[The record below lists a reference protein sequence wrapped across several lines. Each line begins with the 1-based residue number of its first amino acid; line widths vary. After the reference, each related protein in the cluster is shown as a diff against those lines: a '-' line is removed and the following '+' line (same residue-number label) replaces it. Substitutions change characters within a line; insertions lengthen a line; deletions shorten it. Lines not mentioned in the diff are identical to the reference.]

1 VSAVSTTLCIRAR
14 LCGTQVFSASSKCM
28 RRASIPA
35 EQLWHTGLE
44 WSTSPRLEQSTP
56 QPRHSEASP
65 GAQMRLEMHKR
76 GGNNTHDCWEDS
88 RQRNKTTGVRKTRG
102 LLVMILERKWVLAS

>member
-1 VSAVSTTLCIRAR
+1 
-14 LCGTQVFSASSKCM
+14 
-28 RRASIPA
+28 
-35 EQLWHTGLE
+35 
-44 WSTSPRLEQSTP
+44 
-56 QPRHSEASP
+56 
-65 GAQMRLEMHKR
+65 MRLEMHKR